1 MKKLLLVVPFL
12 ASLAACTS
20 TPVAQPTPSQVLA
33 VQANSQTYKC
43 DNNTEVVAFYTQNDN
58 TNVAN
63 LKITSPMLGLNQA
76 AMVLKQDVS
85 GSGTRYTLANSAQTT
100 MYDWAVKGN
109 DAALTVTSQGRDYD
123 FVCSAI

>member
-85 GSGTRYTLANSAQTT
+85 GSGNRYTLSNATKTT
-100 MYDWAVKGN
+100 VYDWGVKG
-109 DAALTVTSQGRDYD
+109 AEGALTVTSQGRDYN
-123 FVCSAI
+123 FVCNAI

>member
-58 TNVAN
+58 TNMAN

-85 GSGTRYTLANSAQTT
+85 GSGTRYTLANSAKTT